1 MAVKLISPQL
11 QAYYEQLR
19 HPMPD
24 FLNDLNM
31 RNIHDIA
38 NIRFNER
45 LWQRVKEL
53 NDENR
58 EMGIHEFRRIAA
70 KVRESVDIELYECED
85 PSRLSIS
92 EIAHRI
98 LDSQVALSPINLG
111 DRPRSNDNLKE
122 LNDGD
127 QTSTETPTSGTLVA
141 TVSISTRGLSKTETK
156 WLEDCFRQQQPDLT
170 GGGHTLVIGDT
181 IDVDSMEGVDQ
192 WLPRR
197 IKSQIIRYAQNHASQ
212 QGVELTIPWRFRIKT
227 FLSRIF

>member
-11 QAYYEQLR
+11 QGYYEQLR

-70 KVRESVDIELYECED
+70 KVRESVDIEL
-85 PSRLSIS
+85 
-92 EIAHRI
+92 
-98 LDSQVALSPINLG
+98 
-111 DRPRSNDNLKE
+111 
-122 LNDGD
+122 
-127 QTSTETPTSGTLVA
+127 
-141 TVSISTRGLSKTETK
+141 
-156 WLEDCFRQQQPDLT
+156 
-170 GGGHTLVIGDT
+170 
-181 IDVDSMEGVDQ
+181 
-192 WLPRR
+192 
-197 IKSQIIRYAQNHASQ
+197 
-212 QGVELTIPWRFRIKT
+212 
-227 FLSRIF
+227 